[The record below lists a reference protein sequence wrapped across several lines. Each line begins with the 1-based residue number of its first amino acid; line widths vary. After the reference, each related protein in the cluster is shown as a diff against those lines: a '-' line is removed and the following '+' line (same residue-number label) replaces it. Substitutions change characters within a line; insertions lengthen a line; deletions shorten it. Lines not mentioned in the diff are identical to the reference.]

1 MPPLA
6 AIVIFAAVF
15 TASMG
20 AALLLNRRARSREA
34 RVIARISPFDGARKQ
49 AERGNTRAAVL
60 ISPVTSEDTGLLKQ
74 MLRRTP
80 AYAWIASM
88 CERAGAAPDPMPV
101 LRSCGIFACVAGALA
116 LALLPRTWFAAVAPV
131 ALLCG
136 LCPLAR
142 LRMRVR
148 KRLDLFEAQFSD
160 GLEFIA
166 RSMRA
171 GHAFSVSLEML
182 YREFDEPMAGEFR
195 RTFEEQNLG
204 LPLENA
210 LARFAHRVP
219 LVDVRF
225 FTSAVLLQRKTGGN
239 LTEIL
244 DNLAHLI
251 RERYKLRGKIR
262 AISAHGRMT
271 GKALTAIPIF
281 VGALMLWMN
290 RDYRAFFFSVT
301 LGKEML
307 AGAAALQVIA
317 YAVINRIV
325 KIEV

>member
-1 MPPLA
+1 MPPLP
-6 AIVIFAAVF
+6 AIVIFGAVF

-20 AALLLNRRARSREA
+20 AALLLNSRARNREA
-34 RVIARISPFDGARKQ
+34 RIVARISPLHGARKQ
-49 AERGNTRAAVL
+49 AERGDTRAAVL
-60 ISPVTSEDTGLLKQ
+60 ISPVTSEAAGLMKR
-74 MLRRTP
+74 MARRTP
-80 AYAWIASM
+80 AYAWVASL

-101 LRSCGIFACVAGALA
+101 LRSCGIFACVAGALGLA
-116 LALLPRTWFAAVAPV
+116 LAPHAYSAAVAPL

-136 LCPLAR
+136 LWPVAR

-271 GKALTAIPIF
+271 GKALTAIPVF
-281 VGALMLWMN
+281 VGAMMLWMN
-290 RDYRAFFFSVT
+290 RDFRIFFFGVT
-301 LGKEML
+301 LGREML
-307 AGAAALQVIA
+307 AGAVALQVIG
-317 YAVINRIV
+317 YTVINRIV